1 MLGQVCFCYT
11 AAGVALE
18 QLKHALRT
26 ANSRLCSMLKS
37 GFVKCIGRAQAAL
50 LNFLVFWLKMFVTSS
65 LSLPSV
71 PLRGP
76 QGGGWDLWKV
86 QKGDWQWAAQ
96 ATADS
101 VAAGAHQQSGA
112 GRWEDPCG
120 HTNDGGGWKPLA
132 SDRGTLALF
141 LGAGGSRATGGEGEA
156 RPCQHLHK
164 RYARTLFDA
173 ATQTS
178 TQQREPWHLCQW
190 SPGRPGRRASTAAPW
205 EKVQVGQE
213 EEALQGQARARS
225 IAGGVHHRPQRAHLL
240 PLRTGV
246 LWGDDW
252 LRQWAMSYWVV
263 PFFLCWTDLQ
273 AQGEMVLPQMQGWQW
288 KDYGKKCR

>member
-1 MLGQVCFCYT
+1 MIHSRLRSSYFIIPSVEEQHFCYT
-11 AAGVALE
+11 AAEMALE

-26 ANSRLCSMLKS
+26 LNCVVCQRVTLYNAFGVLKLPRLM
-37 GFVKCIGRAQAAL
+37 
-50 LNFLVFWLKMFVTSS
+50 FWFKAFVTTS
-65 LSLPSV
+65 LSLLTVS
-71 PLRGP
+71 LRGP

-86 QKGDWQWAAQ
+86 QKGDWQWATQ
-96 ATADS
+96 AAADS

-120 HTNDGGGWKPLA
+120 HTDDGGGGKPLA
-132 SDRGTLALF
+132 SDRGPLALF

-156 RPCQHLHK
+156 WACQHLRK
-164 RYARTLFDA
+164 RFARSLFDET
-173 ATQTS
+173 TQTS
-178 TQQREPWHLCQW
+178 AQQREPWHLCQR
-190 SPGRPGRRASTAAPW
+190 SPGRLGRRASAAAPW
-205 EKVQVGQE
+205 EKVQVSQE
-213 EEALQGQARARS
+213 EEALKGQAGARS

-252 LRQWAMSYWVV
+252 LRQWAMSHWVV

-273 AQGEMVLPQMQGWQW
+273 AQGEMVLP
-288 KDYGKKCR
+288 